1 MSDQKVSDQKAV
13 EEVARIFG
21 IPPRMLQPRT
31 RRVVRMP
38 DGRVMRTNQQSSPR
52 PRKAE

>member
-1 MSDQKVSDQKAV
+1 MSDQTADQERVKHD
-13 EEVARIFG
+13 R
-21 IPPRMLQPRT
+21 PRE

-38 DGRVMRTNQQSSPR
+38 DGRVMRTNQKSSPR